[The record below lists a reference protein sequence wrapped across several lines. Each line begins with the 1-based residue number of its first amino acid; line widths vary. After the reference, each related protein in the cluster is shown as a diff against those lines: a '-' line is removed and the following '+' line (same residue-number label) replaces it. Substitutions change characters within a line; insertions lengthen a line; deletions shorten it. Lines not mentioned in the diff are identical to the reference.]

1 MKYYILILLF
11 LTSDICFSQ
20 WIVEWDTT
28 IAPEVWSKP
37 VKLPEIVNGP
47 EGWAV
52 YPFLCRDNKTLYF
65 SKGRSTLY
73 YTIMN
78 DTGWTKPTPVSS
90 KINCRLIRQ
99 SSLTS
104 DMKKIF
110 YVGNINWGWYV
121 FSSTWSDSLN
131 DWNEPERLSD
141 SVNYG
146 GQVSMAYISED
157 GKTLYYC
164 SDNYYEDGVCY
175 GQCNIFISK
184 WDDTLK
190 TWRRGK
196 NLGPNI
202 NYCNDPSYYNN
213 VTCGTAMPAGE
224 KKIYYSKWIGE
235 PYNYELYVSYKD
247 SNGNWGKGM
256 RLNINSVSDTT
267 EDYPGWKR
275 TDIGGWD
282 YYPAISTDG
291 KTLIYTSRRTWK
303 TDEYESLWISRLLV
317 DEKGNIVTK
326 VNDLPKGKNDSF
338 RLSQNYPNPFNPNT
352 KITYHLE
359 KRSSIELTVYDA
371 LGKEIKK
378 IENTTKNPGSYTIT
392 WNGKDSN
399 GLRVSSGIYF
409 YTLKVNNNTSTKK
422 MILLR

>member
-1 MKYYILILLF
+1 MKYFILILFF

-20 WIVEWDTT
+20 WTVEWDTT
-28 IAPEVWSKP
+28 VAPEVWSKP
-37 VKLPEIVNGP
+37 VKLPEIVNRNRSSC
-47 EGWAV
+47 

-65 SKGRSTLY
+65 SRGAATLY
-73 YTIMN
+73 YTVMS
-78 DTGWTKPTPVSS
+78 DTGWTTLTPVSS

-99 SSLTS
+99 SSLTA

-110 YVGNINWGWYV
+110 YVGNIGWGWYI

-131 DWNEPERLSD
+131 DWNEPELLSD

-146 GQVSMAYISED
+146 GQASMAYISED

-164 SDNYYEDGVCY
+164 SDNYYEDVGYY
-175 GQCNIFISK
+175 GHCNIFYSR

-202 NYCNDPSYYNN
+202 NYCNDPSYYQNN
-213 VTCGTAMPAGE
+213 TSGTAMPAGE
-224 KKIYYSKWIGE
+224 KKIYYAKSIGE

-247 SNGNWGKGM
+247 SSGNWGKGM
-256 RLNINSVSDTT
+256 RLNINTVSDTF
-267 EDYPGWKR
+267 EYYPGWKR

-282 YYPAISTDG
+282 YYPAISPDG
-291 KTLIYTSRRTWK
+291 KTLIFTSTRTWK
-303 TDEYESLWISRLLV
+303 TDEYESLWISHLLV
-317 DEKGNIVTK
+317 DEKGNIITK
-326 VNDLPKGKNDSF
+326 VNDLPKDNNDSF
-338 RLSQNYPNPFNPNT
+338 RLSQNYPNPFNPDT
-352 KITYHLE
+352 KITYKLE

-378 IENTTKNPGSYTIT
+378 LENTIKAPGSYTAT
-392 WNGKDSN
+392 WNGKDKN

-422 MILLR
+422 MILIH